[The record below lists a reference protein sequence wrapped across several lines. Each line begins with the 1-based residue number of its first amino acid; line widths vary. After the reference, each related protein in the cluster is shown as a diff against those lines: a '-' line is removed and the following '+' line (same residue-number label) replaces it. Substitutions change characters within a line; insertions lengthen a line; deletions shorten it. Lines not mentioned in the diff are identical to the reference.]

1 MSVNEAETRSGKG
14 SQDPAPYALRGTL
27 PFLAQSP
34 PNILPALTFLTRF
47 MALLQSPAS
56 SAQSIFI
63 STLPSQTSFS
73 IDEILVTSS
82 PTLNFLQ
89 LALITIQR
97 APGPGVSGVQAR
109 GTDGGVSRDWEGL
122 VGRYTRMSGSG
133 GLIGQKEV
141 QEVSR
146 GSLGTTQVLG
156 YGRNRGQ
163 EDPMGNGGE
172 DRGNERYRRGK
183 WKTANDGHW
192 SKL

>member
-1 MSVNEAETRSGKG
+1 
-14 SQDPAPYALRGTL
+14 
-27 PFLAQSP
+27 
-34 PNILPALTFLTRF
+34 

-56 SAQSIFI
+56 SAQDIFI

-73 IDEILVTSS
+73 IDEILITSS
-82 PTLNFLQ
+82 PALNFLQ

-109 GTDGGVSRDWEGL
+109 GTDGGVGRDWEGL

-146 GSLGTTQVLG
+146 GFLGANQVLG
-156 YGRNRGQ
+156 YGRKKTGRYSGQ
-163 EDPMGNGGE
+163 EDQEKTIQRRLAERAEGRNATRGE
-172 DRGNERYRRGK
+172 AEGRQ
-183 WKTANDGHW
+183 
-192 SKL
+192 